1 MIALGVYQGR
11 KAYKKHQK
19 KKEEKKRLEALEVPP
34 VIDQSGEFE
43 AGRTSTSSSA
53 QSRPVEGGPVNY
65 AESSSSRYSSTASEP
80 NSTIDRTYAASTR
93 SSEYE
98 LNTASSIASSE
109 DYRKYQQYVE
119 RQSSAYLKDGPVGP
133 PAYQAAISSPP
144 AQGAPRGKWIFVPA
158 DDEIIDP
165 NNPPTMPPPPRSPF
179 RAANELPAAVPAA
192 AYASPTAAEIQGD
205 MSHTQ
210 FYDNDMAKSKA
221 PQRFELPADEPTL
234 KRKKSTS
241 SDSDEEM
248 VENSSEIK
256 RYELL

>member
-43 AGRTSTSSSA
+43 AGRTSTSSA

-80 NSTIDRTYAASTR
+80 NSAIDRTYAASTR
-93 SSEYE
+93 SSDYE
-98 LNTASSIASSE
+98 PQTASSIASSE

-119 RQSSAYLKDGPVGP
+119 RQSSAYLKDGPDGP
-133 PAYQAAISSPP
+133 PAYQAAISPS
-144 AQGAPRGKWIFVPA
+144 ATQGAPRGKWIFVPA
-158 DDEIIDP
+158 DDDMLDP

-179 RAANELPAAVPAA
+179 RAANELPAPVPAI
-192 AYASPTAAEIQGD
+192 AYASPTAAEMSGD
-205 MSHTQ
+205 HTQ
-210 FYDNDMAKSKA
+210 NQLYENDMAKSKS
-221 PQRFELPADEPTL
+221 PPRFELPADVSML
-234 KRKKSTS
+234 QRRKSKS

-248 VENSSEIK
+248 AENSAEIK